1 MKPNYKFIISLL
13 TSLFLLSL
21 KAYAD
26 DIRHRFLQVNG
37 IKMHVAEQGTGPL
50 VVLVHGFPES
60 WYSWRN
66 QIPVIAAAGFHVV
79 APDMRGYG
87 QTDAPPEIAS
97 YTMLHLVGD
106 VTGIVSALGE
116 KQAIIVGHDFGASV
130 AWNAAL
136 LRPEMFRAVAA
147 LSVPYRPRGPTPPL
161 RALRE
166 QGLYTYYW
174 LYYQDV
180 GVADAEY
187 DRDPRMTLRKTFYSL
202 SGDAPRGGPNVRI
215 LQPGKGALD
224 NLTNPE
230 RLPAW
235 LTEDDL
241 TYMAADLTR
250 TGFRGGL
257 NWYRNIDRNWE
268 LMAPWSGVQ
277 ILQPALFIA
286 GSEDHVIHG
295 PTGKSQLDALK
306 TNVPNLQRQLIIDGA
321 GHFIQQERPKE
332 VNAALIAFL
341 DANR

>member
-1 MKPNYKFIISLL
+1 
-13 TSLFLLSL
+13 
-21 KAYAD
+21 
-26 DIRHRFLQVNG
+26 
-37 IKMHVAEQGTGPL
+37 
-50 VVLVHGFPES
+50 
-60 WYSWRN
+60 
-66 QIPVIAAAGFHVV
+66 
-79 APDMRGYG
+79 MRGYG

-321 GHFIQQERPKE
+321 NDEQASTSTFWTY
-332 VNAALIAFL
+332 VAATIGPGSGS
-341 DANR
+341 ANVALAARSSCFPFALQGVGRDEHRAVGGQLYPCFPADGRTSESCRLSRRRCNHVLYT